1 MSISA
6 RANAPA
12 STVVFTIPCE
22 PIQPTQFKHRDL
34 FLDIDIISISII
46 YVVSGPQLLGL
57 FPRNLMGLCPWTT
70 LGYFCNNWHC
80 AMTLLLLP

>member
-12 STVVFTIPCE
+12 GTVVFTMPCE

-34 FLDIDIISISII
+34 FLDINIISISIFM
-46 YVVSGPQLLGL
+46 LFLGL
-57 FPRNLMGLCPWTT
+57 FPRNLMGLCAWTT
-70 LGYFCNNWHC
+70 IGIVL
-80 AMTLLLLP
+80 